1 MMTKNLTIVV
11 CVKRGLLPKETWNIT
26 CYHTPG
32 KDHMFAVTATSHTK
46 PVGTEIDTS
55 GFILAKGLICAK
67 PVERH
72 SGGGGT

>member
-1 MMTKNLTIVV
+1 
-11 CVKRGLLPKETWNIT
+11 
-26 CYHTPG
+26 
-32 KDHMFAVTATSHTK
+32 MFAVTATSHTK